1 MNASRQNRL
10 YTGYRHYSKLKRL
23 DWIVSRIE
31 AHRGS
36 RQAQSLSILDIG
48 CGRGNISLPL
58 ASLGYRVHG
67 IDVDPDEVSWVA
79 ARNTFPN
86 ASFEAGDAGKI
97 DFKTQWDIVICSA
110 IFEHL
115 FSPENLFRKLPEI
128 VKRDGIILI
137 TIPNGYGPYELF
149 DEVPMRLLSKVYHN
163 FLRRRDISASPHVHK
178 QNFTFKAFTAL
189 MNDCGIYIEKVGH
202 SNFMSFW
209 PVIRRFNFLARIDC
223 KLADLLPHSFVSGWF
238 FLCKLK

>member
-1 MNASRQNRL
+1 MNASRQYRL
-10 YTGYRHYSKLKRL
+10 YTGYRDYSKLKRL
-23 DWIVSRIE
+23 DWIVSHVE
-31 AHRGS
+31 AHKGNREAS
-36 RQAQSLSILDIG
+36 SINILDIG

-67 IDVDPDEVSWVA
+67 IDIDPDEISCVT
-79 ARNTFPN
+79 ARNKFPN
-86 ASFEAGDAGKI
+86 ALFEAGDAEKT

-115 FSPENLFRKLPEI
+115 FSPENLFRKLPEL

-149 DEVPMRLLSKVYHN
+149 DELPMRLPAKVYHN

-178 QNFTFKAFTAL
+178 QNFTFKAFTNL
-189 MNDCGIYIEKVGH
+189 MNDSGIRIEEVKH
-202 SNFMSFW
+202 SDFMTFW
-209 PVIRRFNFLARIDC
+209 PILRMIDFLARIDC